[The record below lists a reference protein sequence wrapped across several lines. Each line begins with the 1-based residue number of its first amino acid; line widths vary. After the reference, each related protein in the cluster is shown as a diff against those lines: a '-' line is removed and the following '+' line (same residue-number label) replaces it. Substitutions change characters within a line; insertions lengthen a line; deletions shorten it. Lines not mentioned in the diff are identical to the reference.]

1 MLTRQ
6 IERAQRKVEAY
17 NFDLRKNL
25 LEYDD
30 VANDQ
35 RKVVYAQRNELMASE
50 DVQDTIRGM
59 REEVIGGLV
68 DESMPPESVEEQ
80 WKVAQLEEAIL
91 REFNVQAN
99 LKAWLEEDDTR
110 GPKEALARLVELVER
125 AYAEKEALVGSAD
138 LRRIER
144 TLMLQMVDQ
153 QWREHLAAM
162 DYMRQGIFLR
172 SYAQKNP
179 KQEYKREAFE
189 LFQAML
195 GRIRTDTVTLL
206 SRMQIRS
213 EAEIEREERE
223 RAERMARMMQFQHAA
238 PPPVSADVDPE
249 AAAAGPM
256 NLPPADEPRRQA
268 APPQNV
274 APFERPMPKVGRNE
288 PCPCG
293 SGKKFKHCHG
303 QLQQEA

>member
-1 MLTRQ
+1 
-6 IERAQRKVEAY
+6 
-17 NFDLRKNL
+17 
-25 LEYDD
+25 
-30 VANDQ
+30 
-35 RKVVYAQRNELMASE
+35 
-50 DVQDTIRGM
+50 
-59 REEVIGGLV
+59 
-68 DESMPPESVEEQ
+68 
-80 WKVAQLEEAIL
+80 
-91 REFNVQAN
+91 
-99 LKAWLEEDDTR
+99 
-110 GPKEALARLVELVER
+110 
-125 AYAEKEALVGSAD
+125 
-138 LRRIER
+138 
-144 TLMLQMVDQ
+144 
-153 QWREHLAAM
+153 M

>member
-1 MLTRQ
+1 
-6 IERAQRKVEAY
+6 
-17 NFDLRKNL
+17 
-25 LEYDD
+25 
-30 VANDQ
+30 
-35 RKVVYAQRNELMASE
+35 
-50 DVQDTIRGM
+50 
-59 REEVIGGLV
+59 
-68 DESMPPESVEEQ
+68 MPPETVEEQ
-80 WKVAQLEEAIL
+80 WNVPALEEAIL
-91 REFNVQAN
+91 RDFNVQVG
-99 LKAWLEEDDTR
+99 LKAWLDEDANR
-110 GPKEALARLVELVER
+110 GPKDAIAHVTELVEK

-144 TLMLQMVDQ
+144 TLMLQLVDQ
-153 QWREHLAAM
+153 HWREHLAAM

-195 GRIRTDTVTLL
+195 GRIRSDTVTLL

-223 RAERMARMMQFQHAA
+223 RAERMAKLMQFQHAA
-238 PPPVSADVDPE
+238 PAPVQGDVDPE
-249 AAAAGPM
+249 VAAAA
-256 NLPPADEPRRQA
+256 PPPPVDEPR
-268 APPQNV
+268 PLPQNV
-274 APFERPMPKVGRNE
+274 TPFERPVPKVGRNE